1 MSLAD
6 LLELG
11 LNLLDRLVF
20 KVFDLLQR
28 RLYHAQG
35 LRVDFGS
42 SQQLIDLRVFSLQ
55 ALLYGLEFFLEDQVA
70 DAGFLVNFVDS
81 LLELVKELLFFSLEV
96 LVLLETHLVLPLDVL
111 EDGVLLHDMVLA
123 LLERAHDLVVRQLF
137 LGQRLQ
143 LLVGLLQGLH
153 YLLVR
158 LLLVHLF
165 LLHRRVFL
173 LCVT

>member
-11 LNLLDRLVF
+11 LNLLDGLVF

-35 LRVDFGS
+35 LRVDLGS
-42 SQQLIDLRVFSLQ
+42 GQQLIDLRVFSLQ

-81 LLELVKELLFFSLEV
+81 LLELVKQLLFFTLEV

-111 EDGVLLHDMVLA
+111 EDGVLLHDVVLA

-173 LCVT
+173 LRVT